1 MLSTWFHTLFHF
13 RAYSR
18 LAQAGT
24 AKTALF
30 AVYILLVGA
39 LAFNIFFS
47 VQLGKRLTPFLR
59 EFPELTFER
68 GVLTAPDKAV
78 SVMIPGTPYS
88 IRFDASDSPVPS
100 QREFL
105 NQQIAAFVHA
115 DRIYMPTAAGVQ
127 SQPVPPQMD
136 GKITPQFLLAH
147 QDDIRRVL
155 QSAAFIVSFAG
166 LLAGLAGSVLLAW
179 AVLSLWNGISR
190 AGAKTSALLRMAV
203 FLQGPA
209 CALWL
214 LHLCAGV
221 PLFLFALFI
230 LFNIYSQQ
238 IFNTFTEV

>member
-1 MLSTWFHTLFHF
+1 MLSTWFNTLFRF

-24 AKTALF
+24 IKTVLF
-30 AVYILLVGA
+30 AVYVFLIGV

-47 VQLGKRLTPFLR
+47 VQLSKRLPPFLR
-59 EFPELTFER
+59 NFPELTFEH
-68 GVLTAPDKAV
+68 GKLTEQDKTV
-78 SVMIPGTPYS
+78 SVTIPGTPYS
-88 IRFDASDSPVPS
+88 IRFGASDAPVPS
-100 QREFL
+100 QKEFL
-105 NQQIAAFVHA
+105 NEQIAAFVRA

-127 SQPVPPQMD
+127 SQPVPSQTN
-136 GKITPQFLLAH
+136 GKITPQLLLSH
-147 QDDIRRVL
+147 KDDIRRVL
-155 QSAAFIVSFAG
+155 QSAAFMFSFLG
-166 LLAGLAGSVLLAW
+166 LLAGLVGSFLLAW

-190 AGAKTSALLRMAV
+190 TGAKTAVLLKLAV

-209 CALWL
+209 CALWI
-214 LHLCAGV
+214 LHLCIGV